1 MSKQAGIGVMLLL
14 LALLAGPAA
23 GQTVRHGN
31 DAERQVVREM
41 QARLADA
48 LAKNDLSACAREGEN
63 LARYQRTESGLG
75 MIDADRAA
83 VERRLRD
90 IRETYD
96 YFRQIHE
103 LNAQRAVEAAYRLIR
118 EVGAKLL
125 QDVVSDVSVT
135 AISAPLPGVAPILV
149 QMTQQSADFLGNFN
163 DARQV
168 VNRARALRD
177 LDRLAGE
184 ARRQMESLQP
194 AIREAQRQRQQ
205 LNDCRSRFVEGA
217 GSPQAGSSTAT
228 RSATH
233 TAQKGGAAD
242 SWSTVRVTL
251 SNVYD
256 FQTQDQRGWR
266 NNGTGFTA
274 TTDGKGR
281 VRMQIDIE
289 ARGGISYHDYE
300 VGLRVQETGGGR
312 VLVDERRQI
321 SREGGRQSVTAE
333 WDAAA
338 ARGGLSVRAS
348 IAGGNPEGFIY
359 YVEGT
364 VQRAAGAP
372 PPRTDGRPAG
382 DAPATTP
389 PPRQTSPS
397 SPSPASAAPASATPP
412 AGGVAT
418 GGVAGGGVAGGVAAG
433 GAAAKAPPAQPQWL
447 QELRAEWQRCA
458 GKNLFSKELCRQRAR
473 DRFCPGHWNT
483 VKECE
488 RNEMP
493 AQ

>member
-63 LARYQRTESGLG
+63 LARYRRTENGLG

-103 LNAQRAVEAAYRLIR
+103 LNAQRSVEAAYRLIR

-177 LDRLAGE
+177 LDRLAAE

-194 AIREAQRQRQQ
+194 AIREVQRQRQQ

-217 GSPQAGSSTAT
+217 GSPQASSNTAT

-281 VRMQIDIE
+281 VRVQIDIE

-372 PPRTDGRPAG
+372 PPRSDSRPTTT
-382 DAPATTP
+382 DAPAATTAARQTP
-389 PPRQTSPS
+389 PSS
-397 SPSPASAAPASATPP
+397 SPLISANPP
-412 AGGVAT
+412 AGGVTA
-418 GGVAGGGVAGGVAAG
+418 GGVAGGGVAGGVAA
-433 GAAAKAPPAQPQWL
+433 AKIPPAQPQWL

-473 DRFCPGHWNT
+473 NRFCPGHWDT

>member
-14 LALLAGPAA
+14 LLAGPAA
-23 GQTVRHGN
+23 GQAVRHGN

-90 IRETYD
+90 IRGTYD

-194 AIREAQRQRQQ
+194 AIREMQRQRQQ

-217 GSPQAGSSTAT
+217 GSPQAGSSTAA

-242 SWSTVRVTL
+242 NSWSTVRVTL

-281 VRMQIDIE
+281 VRVQIDIE

-338 ARGGLSVRAS
+338 ARGGLSVRAN
-348 IAGGNPEGFIY
+348 IAGGNPESFIY

-382 DAPATTP
+382 DAPATTA
-389 PPRQTSPS
+389 PPRQTPPS

-412 AGGVAT
+412 AGGVA
-418 GGVAGGGVAGGVAAG
+418 GGVAA
-433 GAAAKAPPAQPQWL
+433 AKTPPAQPQWL